1 MQDALTTFFSQ
12 FEPVPWLCYLFPVLA
27 LGILIRCAV
36 SLLTFR
42 PEPEV
47 WAWLTTPDGAHIPV
61 THWESLVGR
70 GAGCD
75 VQLGYPTVSRTHA
88 VLTRYDDGSWTISDA
103 HSKSGVFVNGRQ
115 TALSALRF
123 GDVITMGGVNFTLI
137 PLTKEQERIQ
147 AGTRTRA
154 GHAVH
159 QVPTLLLLTLFQLLT
174 AIQLIL
180 GGCDPA
186 LELTAFGG
194 LIGLEWA
201 LYLALRAFRR
211 TGFEAET
218 LAFFLCTMG
227 LAVVSSSAPESL
239 IKELLAIVAGVC
251 VFLVV
256 CWSLRD
262 LERAKT
268 VRYLAAVAGIGLL
281 AFNLLF
287 GVEKFGARN
296 WIQLGGV
303 SFQPSEFVK
312 VCFIYVGASTLSR
325 LMAKR
330 NIVLFIA
337 YSAVICACLALMKDF
352 GTAIIFFVAF
362 LVIAF
367 LRSGNFATIALA
379 IAATGFA
386 GVLVL
391 RFLPYARN
399 RFEAWGHVWDYALTT
414 GYSQTRSMMCIAS
427 GGLFGLGPGKGW
439 LKYVA
444 ASDTDLVFAFVS
456 EEWGLIM
463 AVLMVACIVILAC
476 FVVRSAPAGRSCFYT
491 IGACAAVTVMVTQTI
506 LNVFGMADFLPL
518 TGVTFPFV
526 SNGGSSMVCVWGL
539 LAFIKAADTRQNAS
553 VAIRVPH
560 GVTPLPEE
568 PDAQEAAEEPAAED
582 PDAQEAA
589 EEPAAEDPDA
599 VWQRPAGKE
608 ACR

>member
-61 THWESLVGR
+61 THWESLIGR

-103 HSKSGVFVNGRQ
+103 HSKSGVFVNGKQ

-386 GVLVL
+386 GILVL

-568 PDAQEAAEEPAAED
+568 PDAQEAAEEPAAE
-582 PDAQEAA
+582 E
-589 EEPAAEDPDA
+589 PDA